1 MKKPISKK
9 KNQWLK
15 IWTQK
20 GNNLRSSKIEKV
32 LNSGGH
38 DTPNGQFNKKN
49 WFKYIKYSFNGIKL
63 NKNSEIL
70 EYGCGAGAILSYW
83 YKKKYKLYGIDY
95 SKTLIAKGKKYF
107 PKIEYFF

>member
-1 MKKPISKK
+1 MKKPISKKK

-15 IWTQK
+15 IWIQK

-49 WFKYIKYSFNGIKL
+49 WFKYIKYLFKGIKL

-70 EYGCGAGAILSYW
+70 EYGCGAGAVLSYW
-83 YKKKYKLYGIDY
+83 YEKNINY
-95 SKTLIAKGKKYF
+95 TV
-107 PKIEYFF
+107 